1 MLRPSVILRRN
12 ALYKGLFGGSRA
24 WLAVGAVIWGRGT
37 LKKVFGK
44 HEEVLTTEKL
54 RKRQFVRIDTVPPPT
69 QREKRRSKRSAKAL
83 ERERAVAVKRAKV
96 ERATAKAAAS
106 KAAARAKSERRA
118 ARRAAR
124 RARRGATMTS

>member
-1 MLRPSVILRRN
+1 VPVRSMLRPSVILRRN

-69 QREKRRSKRSAKAL
+69 R
-83 ERERAVAVKRAKV
+83 RERRKAKRVTKIAKRDAKVAKRAAKTAR
-96 ERATAKAAAS
+96 RA
-106 KAAARAKSERRA
+106 ERRA
-118 ARRAAR
+118 A
-124 RARRGATMTS
+124 